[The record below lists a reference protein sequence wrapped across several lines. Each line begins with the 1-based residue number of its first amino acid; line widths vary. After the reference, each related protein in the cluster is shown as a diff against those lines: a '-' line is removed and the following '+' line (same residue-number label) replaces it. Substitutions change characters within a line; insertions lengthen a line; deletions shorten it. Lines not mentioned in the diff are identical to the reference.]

1 MKVIVRGLL
10 AGFFLVLTLLLAL
23 SSFTTGLVAR
33 LAPAPVQG
41 RLALFILVALAGL
54 LADLLIFGLIPAA
67 MSRTRRLL
75 HGLVMAGVFVVGLL
89 LLGGLDWSRS
99 WFGTGQLDMGA
110 VRPFIGLVVIGF
122 LGYLFCTLLFPP
134 SPGLPSVLARHRNE
148 SEKDLYYIRQTR
160 WRHPIAPD
168 TLLATDRRLVV
179 YRPKNFGFTSSLED
193 YNYIDIANV
202 KIDRGL
208 IFCTVSMKERFQGD
222 DLEFRDMPK
231 GDGERF
237 VREVTEQILQRR
249 GEVPL
254 TSGTMAAEAGP
265 GDEALR
271 TLQQRL
277 AKGEISRQEYEQLRR
292 EIERK

>member
-1 MKVIVRGLL
+1 MRVIVRGLL

-33 LAPAPVQG
+33 LAPAPAQG
-41 RLALFILVALAGL
+41 RLALIILVALAGF
-54 LADLLIFGLIPAA
+54 LADLLIFTLIPAV

-75 HGLVMAGVFVVGLL
+75 HALAMAGVFLVGLL

-99 WFGTGQLDMGA
+99 WFGAGQLDTGTA
-110 VRPFIGLVVIGF
+110 RPFIGLAVIGF
-122 LGYLFCTLLFPP
+122 LGYLLCTLLFPP
-134 SPGLPSVLARHRNE
+134 TAGLPSVLARHRNE
-148 SEKDLYYIRQTR
+148 TEKDLWYIRQTR

-208 IFCTVSMKERFQGD
+208 IFCTVSMKERFRGD
-222 DLEFRDMPK
+222 DLVFRDMPK

-237 VREVTEQILQRR
+237 VRVVTEQIMQRR
-249 GEVPL
+249 GAVPL
-254 TSGTMAAEAGP
+254 TSGSGVAEP
-265 GDEALR
+265 GGNTEALR
-271 TLQQRL
+271 TLQNRL
-277 AKGEISRQEYEQLRR
+277 AKGEISQGEYEQLRR